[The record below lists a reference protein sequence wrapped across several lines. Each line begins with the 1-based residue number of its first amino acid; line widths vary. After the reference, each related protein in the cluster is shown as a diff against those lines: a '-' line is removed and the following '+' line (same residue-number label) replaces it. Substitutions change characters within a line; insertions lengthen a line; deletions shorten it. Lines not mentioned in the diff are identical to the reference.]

1 MEFYNLVF
9 MEYDLRPESKLVPL
23 PNQNVDTGL
32 GVERGACLLQ
42 GVDSVFDTD
51 GFQLIMGWVEQESG
65 VAYGENDVATKAHR
79 VLADHGR
86 AMSFLIA
93 DGVTPSN
100 EGRGYICRRII
111 RRAVQHGQRIGL
123 DRVYRLG
130 GVVCEQMGDAYPEL
144 REHAAEI
151 ERVVRLEEERFRE
164 TLARG
169 QKEFDELAGRDAISG
184 EEAFDLATTYGF
196 PIELTQE
203 LAEER
208 GQPVDVDRFRTLME
222 GHREISRAGGES
234 TTEQLAAEIV
244 GAAFRPA
251 EFVGY
256 ERTDVL
262 TAVIAVGPN
271 VGTRQLVKL
280 EQSPF
285 YASSGGQVS
294 DAGHLVLEGDGRR
307 LQVAEVLKFGDDQVL
322 AVETGGESVLA
333 PGTRVRAVVDWSAR
347 FPTMANH
354 TATHLL
360 HAALREVLG
369 DHVKQAGS
377 AVRPDKLRFDFS
389 HSQPLSAE
397 ERERVERLVNE
408 KVFEAIP
415 VRTFVTPIEEARKLG
430 AMMLFGEKYGAE
442 VRVVEIDGF
451 SRELCGGTH
460 VRSTAEIGPF
470 VILTEASVGSGAR
483 RIEAVTAGEAW
494 SVLHGRS
501 RELDA
506 VRDELEQARREA
518 KKRPKAEAAE
528 PKADEAAVAP
538 SSSGA

>member
-1 MEFYNLVF
+1 M
-9 MEYDLRPESKLVPL
+9 
-23 PNQNVDTGL
+23 
-32 GVERGACLLQ
+32 
-42 GVDSVFDTD
+42 
-51 GFQLIMGWVEQESG
+51 
-65 VAYGENDVATKAHR
+65 
-79 VLADHGR
+79 
-86 AMSFLIA
+86 
-93 DGVTPSN
+93 
-100 EGRGYICRRII
+100 
-111 RRAVQHGQRIGL
+111 
-123 DRVYRLG
+123 YRLG

-169 QKEFDELAGRDAISG
+169 QKEFDELAGREAISG
-184 EEAFDLATTYGF
+184 EEAFELATTYGF

-208 GQPVDVDRFRTLME
+208 GQAVDVDRFRELME
-222 GHREISRAGGES
+222 EHREISRAGGES

-244 GAAFRPA
+244 SAGFTAS

-256 ERTDVL
+256 EKTDVL
-262 TAVIAVGPN
+262 TAVIAVGPQA
-271 VGTRQLVKL
+271 GSRQLVKL

-285 YASSGGQVS
+285 YAASGGQVS
-294 DAGHLVLEGDGRR
+294 DSGYLLVDGSDTK
-307 LQVAEVLKFGDDQVL
+307 LDVVEVLKFGDDQVL
-322 AVETGGESVLA
+322 VVETGGEAVLQV
-333 PGTRVRAVVDWSAR
+333 GTRVRAVVEWAAR

-369 DHVKQAGS
+369 GHVKQAGS

-389 HSQPLSAE
+389 HPQPLTPE
-397 ERERVERLVNE
+397 EREQVERIVNE

-430 AMMLFGEKYGAE
+430 AMMLFGEKYGNE

-470 VILTEASVGSGAR
+470 VILAESSVGAGAR

-494 SVLHGRS
+494 AFLHGRS

-506 VRDELEQARREA
+506 TRAELEQARRET
-518 KKRPKAEAAE
+518 KKPRRAEQTADVE
-528 PKADEAAVAP
+528 PEITVLDGLNVIVMEIDALGADALLDLSDRFKQRSAPAAVVLGSREDGTVHLVANFDDGVASRISAGDVVKEIAP
-538 SSSGA
+538 IVGGGGGGRPTMARAGGKNPEGLADALERARELISAALS